1 MSSKRITCKG
11 RVMAFLLAFA
21 TAMSSFPM
29 TNVFADDDVDSTSV
43 SSSSEGTDSVTVVLG
58 SGSGGTLK
66 ATLPDGTVY
75 TSSENE
81 ENSFEM
87 ESGTKITLSAIPD
100 QGYKVGVYQI
110 DTADGEHYSEE
121 GKDDGSPVTNRVTI
135 SEDAFV
141 VANYE
146 EIITES
152 SSSGS
157 SSSSDSETDKNP
169 VVDGSSTSSSSA
181 SSSSASSSSPSDSGS
196 TEGMVPFVS
205 GLEYA
210 EENGEIVTDKEDN
223 DFWKAVAGEGTKIY
237 EAKMDIKDPSMIEQQ
252 NFQSNSTNRVATF
265 SNRSARS
272 LTVDKI
278 NKNLKIDQNTSV
290 VVRYIAPGDPGM
302 STGYYTTYGYHI
314 NMAYIDADITKTQP
328 SCPTFTF
335 QYNVGKQIYTV
346 HARGWRWAYCVQHAN
361 PTPNGNTLTWNPA
374 NDDNNI
380 HITYLLAN
388 APKCVGDRAPLD
400 RYRVKGVPFEWQA
413 DYIAASLALHVLRG
427 EYSLATLKANMVD
440 GANSGYS
447 AIMYDVVQK
456 MVTDA
461 SNFGGN
467 NDYKMVSVGG
477 RNQIVYVGS
486 KKLNS
491 DQKDNK
497 VTSQGFYI
505 SNSNDSNTIS
515 TGKEWVDYTYT
526 NVNSGEVVKG
536 KVCTLQWSP
545 HYEVSGQDYKYY
557 IAQLSFDKSKLPAGS
572 KIIRPAGD
580 IEANEIDNNAN
591 IQVFIPDSEFRKIAK
606 DTTYRIE
613 VEAAVPNGLY
623 ATKFT
628 CSQHSPTSGNKY
640 QDMAWLS
647 LGGGYQIAKFPF
659 YVTVPQQVQ
668 PGNIKLIKRSSNTDL
683 TDGKEGY
690 SLEGAEYGVYEKQ
703 DCSGKA
709 SYTMTI
715 KKDSKGTYTATV
727 EDVPAGTWYVK
738 ETKAPKGYTLNSK
751 VYPVD
756 VPQNKTIEVPVEDNP
771 ITLTINLT
779 KVSALPDCTNN
790 NENYSLK
797 GAVYTVYTDEK
808 CKTPATKDGKN
819 VTLTTDKNGKASVS
833 GLPKGTYYVKE
844 TTASEG
850 FSKDTT
856 VHPVDGTNDKDASA
870 GVISKTVTSSE
881 TPLMDPINIL
891 LTKKDSKG
899 DAPQPLTGAQFTV
912 IYYSKIMDTDPGKAG
927 EKVVA
932 KWVFETKIPAGG
944 KNAVVRYN
952 EDYKV
957 SGPDLYKNTVGMC
970 FLPYG
975 TVTIQETQAP
985 DGYKLDNTVH
995 VVKLDGKTS
1004 NRIEVENG
1012 VEIPNNSVDFNIV
1025 KKQYGT
1031 DSVISGAVFK
1041 HTDPKGRVETV
1052 TTDKNGKAS
1061 FRGLIDGKHI
1071 IEETYVDP
1079 AYFLNDH
1086 KIEFTVTGG
1095 QISKEG
1101 LENLQFKASG
1111 TNGSIKVTANKED
1124 GYDAI
1129 IEDKPAY
1136 YKLQMHKV
1144 NDVDTKLAGAEFTL
1158 YSDAACTKVLK
1169 KGTTDSNGIL
1179 TMEQLTIGQIYY
1191 LAETK
1196 APNGYRLPLKNGK
1209 PVVYT
1214 IRGDS
1219 SSKDNFAIVVNDKSY
1234 SGSSGE
1240 WYVSGSGS
1248 DRYAHFRV
1256 VNQRQAKLPNTG
1268 SHAMLIIVI
1277 AGLALVVGALVF
1289 ERKNKKKK

>member
-43 SSSSEGTDSVTVVLG
+43 SASSEGTDSVTVMLE

-87 ESGTKITLSAIPD
+87 ESGTKITLAAIPD

-121 GKDDGSPVTNRVTI
+121 GKDDGSPVSNRVTI
-135 SEDAFV
+135 SEDAYV

-146 EIITES
+146 EISTES

-157 SSSSDSETDKNP
+157 DGSETDKTP
-169 VVDGSSTSSSSA
+169 VVDGSSTSSSST
-181 SSSSASSSSPSDSGS
+181 SSSSTSSSSSESDS
-196 TEGMVPFVS
+196 TEGMVPFVD

-210 EENGEIVTDKEDN
+210 EENGELVTDKEDN

-237 EAKMDIKDPSMIEQQ
+237 EAKMDIIDPSMIEQQ
-252 NFQSNSTNRVATF
+252 NYSSDPTNPVAAI
-265 SNRSARS
+265 SDVSAQS

-278 NKNLKIDQNTSV
+278 NKNLKIDQHTSV

-314 NMAYIDADITKTQP
+314 NMAYLDADITKTQP

-335 QYNVGKQIYTV
+335 QYNVGKNVYTV
-346 HARGWRWAYCVQHAN
+346 HARGWRWAYCVQHSH
-361 PTPNGNTLTWNPA
+361 PTPNGNTLTWNSA

-400 RYRVKGVPFEWQA
+400 KYRVKGVPFEWQA

-427 EYSLATLKANMVD
+427 EYSLATLKANMVG
-440 GANSGYS
+440 GATSGYS
-447 AIMYDVVQK
+447 KIMYDVVDK
-456 MVTDA
+456 MVRDA
-461 SNFGGN
+461 NNFGGN
-467 NDYKMVSVGG
+467 NDYKKISVGG
-477 RNQIVYVGS
+477 RDQFVYVGS

-497 VTSQGFYI
+497 VTCQGFYI

-515 TGKEWVDYTYT
+515 TGKDWVDTTYK
-526 NVNSGEVVKG
+526 GVKG

-572 KIIRPAGD
+572 KIIRPAGSV
-580 IEANEIDNNAN
+580 EASEIDNNAN
-591 IQVFIPDSEFRKIAK
+591 IQVFIPDSEFKKISK

-613 VEAAVPNGLY
+613 VEAAVPGGLY

-628 CSQHSPTSGNKY
+628 CGEIAHDDVTY

-668 PGNIKLIKRSSNTDL
+668 PGDIKLIKKSSNTDL
-683 TDGKEGY
+683 TNGNNNY
-690 SLEGAEYGVYEKQ
+690 SLEGATYEVYDNKA
-703 DCSGKA
+703 CTGKA

-715 KKDSKGTYTATV
+715 KKGTDGTYTATL

-751 VYPVD
+751 VYEVE
-756 VPQNKTIEVPVEDNP
+756 VPQNDTIEVPVEDNP
-771 ITLTINLT
+771 ITLTINLA
-779 KVSALPDCTNN
+779 KVSALPDCSNN
-790 NENYSLK
+790 NENYSLQN
-797 GAVYTVYTDEK
+797 AVYTVYTDAN
-808 CKTPATKDGKN
+808 CKSPAMKDGKN

-833 GLPKGTYYVKE
+833 GLSKGTYYIKE
-844 TTASEG
+844 TTAPKNWAIDS
-850 FSKDTT
+850 T
-856 VHPVDGTNDKDASA
+856 VYTVDATSDDDANA
-870 GVISKTVTSSE
+870 GVISKTVTSKE
-881 TPLMDPINIL
+881 TPVLDPISIL
-891 LTKKDSKG
+891 LKKTDSKG
-899 DAPQPLTGAQFTV
+899 DAARSLENARFVIKYYTKMMTTNPAAQGIEPAATWTFKTKKVGSYYTV
-912 IYYSKIMDTDPGKAG
+912 WYTPDFLDTTVDNSQMY
-927 EKVVA
+927 
-932 KWVFETKIPAGG
+932 
-944 KNAVVRYN
+944 KNADGAYAI
-952 EDYKV
+952 
-957 SGPDLYKNTVGMC
+957 
-970 FLPYG
+970 PYG
-975 TVTIQETQAP
+975 TITIQEKDPPA
-985 DGYKLDNTVH
+985 GYVVDSKLH
-995 VVKLDGKTS
+995 VIRLDGTDHGS
-1004 NRIEVENG
+1004 SADTALT
-1012 VEIPNNSVDFNIV
+1012 IPNNSVDFNIV

-1031 DSVISGAVFK
+1031 ESVISGAVFK

-1079 AYFLNDH
+1079 AYFVNDH

-1101 LENLQFKASG
+1101 LDKLQFEASG

-1124 GYDAI
+1124 GYDAV

-1179 TMEQLTIGQIYY
+1179 TMEQLTIGETYY

-1214 IRGDS
+1214 IKGDS
-1219 SSKDNFAIVVNDKSY
+1219 SSKDNFAIVVNGKSY

-1240 WYVSGSGS
+1240 WYISGSGS

>member
-43 SSSSEGTDSVTVVLG
+43 SSSSVGTDSVTVMLE

-87 ESGTKITLSAIPD
+87 ESGTKITLAAIPD

-135 SEDAFV
+135 SEDAYV

-146 EIITES
+146 EISTES
-152 SSSGS
+152 SSSS
-157 SSSSDSETDKNP
+157 SSGSETGETP
-169 VVDGSSTSSSSA
+169 VVDGGTT
-181 SSSSASSSSPSDSGS
+181 SGS
-196 TEGMVPFVS
+196 SDNASGEMVPFVS

-210 EENGEIVTDKEDN
+210 EENGKLVTDKEDN
-223 DFWKAVAGEGTKIY
+223 DFWKAVAGEGTEIY

-252 NFQSNSTNRVATF
+252 NFQSDPTNPVAEV
-265 SNRSARS
+265 SDVSARS
-272 LTVDKI
+272 LSVEGI
-278 NKNLKIDQNTSV
+278 NKNLKIDQHVSV

-302 STGYYTTYGYHI
+302 STGYYTKYGYHI
-314 NMAYIDADITKTQP
+314 NMAYIDADISKTQP
-328 SCPTFTF
+328 SCPAFTF
-335 QYNVGKQIYTV
+335 SYSGGTV
-346 HARGWRWAYCVQHAN
+346 TARGWRWAYCVQHAN
-361 PTPNGNTLTWNPA
+361 PTPNGNTLTWNSA

-400 RYRVKGVPFEWQA
+400 KYRVKGVPYEWQA

-447 AIMYDVVQK
+447 KIMYDVVK
-456 MVTDA
+456 LMVTDA

-467 NDYKMVSVGG
+467 ANYRMVSVGG
-477 RNQIVYVGS
+477 RTQAVFVSS
-486 KKLNS
+486 KKLTS
-491 DQKDNK
+491 DQKDNT
-497 VTSQGFYI
+497 VTNCGFYI
-505 SNSNDSNTIS
+505 SNSNDGNKIS
-515 TGKEWVDYTYT
+515 TGKEWVDTTYK
-526 NVNSGEVVKG
+526 GVKG
-536 KVCTLQWSP
+536 KVCTLQWAP
-545 HYEVSGQDYKYY
+545 HYDVSGQDYKYY

-572 KIIRPAGD
+572 KIIRPAGSV
-580 IEANEIDNNAN
+580 EAAEIDNNAN
-591 IQVFIPDSEFRKIAK
+591 IQVFIPDSEFKRIAK

-613 VEAAVPNGLY
+613 VEAAVPGGLY

-628 CSQHSPTSGNKY
+628 CSERSPTSGNTY
-640 QDMAWLS
+640 QDMAWMS

-659 YVTVPQQVQ
+659 YVTVQQQVQ
-668 PGNIKLIKRSSNTDL
+668 PGNIKLIKKSSNTDL
-683 TDGKEGY
+683 TNGNTNY
-690 SLEGAEYGVYEKQ
+690 SLEGAEYGVYEKK

-715 KKDSKGTYTATV
+715 KKGTDGTYTATQK
-727 EDVPAGTWYVK
+727 EIPAGTWYVK
-738 ETKAPKGYTLNSK
+738 ETKAPNGYTLNSK
-751 VYPVD
+751 VYEVE
-756 VPQNKTIEVPVEDNP
+756 VPQNNTIEVDVEDNP
-771 ITLTINLT
+771 ITLTINLE

-790 NENYSLK
+790 NENYSLQN
-797 GAVYTVYTDEK
+797 AVYMVYMDDT
-808 CKTPATKDGKN
+808 CKSPAMKDGKN
-819 VTLTTDKNGKASVS
+819 VTLTTDENGKASVS

-844 TTASEG
+844 TTASKG
-850 FSKDTT
+850 FSKDTKVYT
-856 VHPVDGTNDKDASA
+856 VDGTNDKDASA
-870 GVISKTVTSSE
+870 GVISKTVNSSE
-881 TPLMDPINIL
+881 IPDFDPLTIL
-891 LTKKDSKG
+891 LKKTDSKG
-899 DAPQPLTGAQFTV
+899 DVAQSLENAKFVVT
-912 IYYSKIMDTDPGKAG
+912 YYTKMMTTDPALQGIAYTR
-927 EKVVA
+927 
-932 KWVFETKIPAGG
+932 KWVFKTKKVGNVYISM
-944 KNAVVRYN
+944 YD
-952 EDYKV
+952 ESYKV
-957 SGPDLYKNTVGMC
+957 SGPALYVNDLGNPE
-970 FLPYG
+970 LPFG
-975 TVTIQETQAP
+975 TVTIQEQESA
-985 DGYKLDNTVH
+985 DGYAVDSTMH
-995 VVKLDGKTS
+995 VICLDGSGKVGIS
-1004 NRIEVENG
+1004 NDTALT
-1012 VEIPNNSVDFNIV
+1012 IPNNSVDFNIV

-1031 DSVISGAVFK
+1031 ESVISGAVFK
-1041 HTDPKGRVETV
+1041 HTDPNGKVETV

-1061 FRGLIDGKHI
+1061 FRGLIDGKHT

-1079 AYFLNDH
+1079 AYFVNDH

-1101 LENLQFKASG
+1101 IDKLQFEASG

-1124 GYDAI
+1124 GYDAV

-1219 SSKDNFAIVVNDKSY
+1219 SSKDNFAIVVNDKTY

-1256 VNQRQAKLPNTG
+1256 VNQRQTKLPNTG

>member
-43 SSSSEGTDSVTVVLG
+43 SASSEGTDSVTVMLE

-87 ESGTKITLSAIPD
+87 ESGTKITLAAIPD

-135 SEDAFV
+135 SEDVYV

-146 EIITES
+146 EISTES
-152 SSSGS
+152 SSSS
-157 SSSSDSETDKNP
+157 SSGSETDKNP
-169 VVDGSSTSSSSA
+169 VVDGSSTSSSST
-181 SSSSASSSSPSDSGS
+181 SSSSSESGS

-223 DFWKAVAGEGTKIY
+223 DFWKAVAGEDTKIY
-237 EAKMDIKDPSMIEQQ
+237 EAEMDIKDPSMIEQQ
-252 NFQSNSTNRVATF
+252 NFQSDPINPVATF
-265 SNRSARS
+265 SNISARS
-272 LTVDKI
+272 LTVDDI
-278 NKNLKIDQNTSV
+278 NKNLKIDQHVSV
-290 VVRYIAPGDPGM
+290 VVRYVAPGDPGM
-302 STGYYTTYGYHI
+302 STGYYTTRGYHI
-314 NMAYIDADITKTQP
+314 NMAYLDADIEKTQP
-328 SCPTFTF
+328 SCPAFTF
-335 QYNVGKQIYTV
+335 SYGGGTV
-346 HARGWRWAYCVQHAN
+346 TARGWRWAYCVQHAN

-400 RYRVKGVPFEWQA
+400 KYRVKGVPYEWQA

-447 AIMYDVVQK
+447 KIMYDVVQK

-467 NDYKMVSVGG
+467 NDYKMISVGG
-477 RNQIVYVGS
+477 RNHFVYVGS

-497 VTSQGFYI
+497 VTCQGFYI
-505 SNSNDSNTIS
+505 SNSNNNNTIS
-515 TGKEWVDYTYT
+515 TGKDWVDKTYK
-526 NVNSGEVVKG
+526 GVKG
-536 KVCTLQWSP
+536 KVCTLQWAP
-545 HYEVSGQDYKYY
+545 HYDVSGQDYKYY

-572 KIIRPAGD
+572 KIIRPAGSV
-580 IEANEIDNNAN
+580 EAAEIDNNAN
-591 IQVFIPDSEFRKIAK
+591 IQVFIPDSEFKRIAK

-613 VEAAVPNGLY
+613 VEAAVPGGLY
-623 ATKFT
+623 ATKYT
-628 CSQHSPTSGNKY
+628 CSEKRPETGTTY
-640 QDMAWLS
+640 QDMAWMS

-668 PGNIKLIKRSSNTDL
+668 PGNIKLIKKSSNTDL
-683 TDGKEGY
+683 TNGNTNY
-690 SLEGAEYGVYEKQ
+690 SLEGAEYGVYEKK

-715 KKDSKGTYTATV
+715 KKGTDGTYTATQK
-727 EDVPAGTWYVK
+727 EIQAGTWYVK
-738 ETKAPKGYTLNSK
+738 ETKAPNGYTLNSK
-751 VYPVD
+751 VYEVE
-756 VPQNKTIEVPVEDNP
+756 VPQNNTIEVDVEDNP
-771 ITLTINLT
+771 ITLTINLE

-790 NENYSLK
+790 NENYSLQN
-797 GAVYTVYTDEK
+797 AVYMVYMDDT
-808 CKTPATKDGKN
+808 CKSPAMKDGKN
-819 VTLTTDKNGKASVS
+819 VTLTTDENGKASVS

-844 TTASEG
+844 TTASKG
-850 FSKDTT
+850 FSKDTKVYT
-856 VHPVDGTNDKDASA
+856 VDGTNDKDASA
-870 GVISKTVTSSE
+870 GVISKTVNSSE
-881 TPLMDPINIL
+881 IPDFDPLTIL
-891 LTKKDSKG
+891 LKKTDSKG
-899 DAPQPLTGAQFTV
+899 DVAQSLENAKFVVT
-912 IYYSKIMDTDPGKAG
+912 YYTKMMTTDPALQGIAYTR
-927 EKVVA
+927 
-932 KWVFETKIPAGG
+932 KWVFKTKKVGNVYISM
-944 KNAVVRYN
+944 YD
-952 EDYKV
+952 ESYKV
-957 SGPDLYKNTVGMC
+957 SGPALYVNDLGNPE
-970 FLPYG
+970 LPFG
-975 TVTIQETQAP
+975 TVTIQEQESA
-985 DGYKLDNTVH
+985 DGYAVDSTMH
-995 VVKLDGKTS
+995 VICLDGSGKVGIS
-1004 NRIEVENG
+1004 NDTALT
-1012 VEIPNNSVDFNIV
+1012 IPNNSVDFNIV

-1031 DSVISGAVFK
+1031 ESVISGAVFK
-1041 HTDPKGRVETV
+1041 HTDPNGKVETV

-1061 FRGLIDGKHI
+1061 FRGLIDGKHT

-1079 AYFLNDH
+1079 AYFVNDH

-1101 LENLQFKASG
+1101 LDKLQFEASG

-1124 GYDAI
+1124 GYDAV

-1219 SSKDNFAIVVNDKSY
+1219 SSKDNFAIVVNDKTY

-1256 VNQRQAKLPNTG
+1256 VNQRQTKLPNTG

>member
-43 SSSSEGTDSVTVVLG
+43 SSSSVGTDSVTVMLE

-87 ESGTKITLSAIPD
+87 ESGTKITLAAIPD

-135 SEDAFV
+135 SEDAYV

-146 EIITES
+146 EISTES
-152 SSSGS
+152 SSSS
-157 SSSSDSETDKNP
+157 SSGSETGETP
-169 VVDGSSTSSSSA
+169 VVDGGTT
-181 SSSSASSSSPSDSGS
+181 SGS
-196 TEGMVPFVS
+196 SDNASGEMVPFVS

-210 EENGEIVTDKEDN
+210 EENGKLVTDKEDN
-223 DFWKAVAGEGTKIY
+223 DFWKAVAGEGTEIY

-252 NFQSNSTNRVATF
+252 NFQSDPTNPVAEV
-265 SNRSARS
+265 SDVSARS
-272 LTVDKI
+272 LSVEGI
-278 NKNLKIDQNTSV
+278 NKNLKIDQHVSV
-290 VVRYIAPGDPGM
+290 VVRYVAPDEPGM
-302 STGYYTTYGYHI
+302 STGYYTKYGYHI
-314 NMAYIDADITKTQP
+314 NMAYIDADISKTQP
-328 SCPTFTF
+328 SCPAFTF
-335 QYNVGKQIYTV
+335 SYSGGTV
-346 HARGWRWAYCVQHAN
+346 TARGWRWAYCVQHAN
-361 PTPNGNTLTWNPA
+361 PTPNGNTLTWNSA

-400 RYRVKGVPFEWQA
+400 KYRVKGVPYEWQA

-447 AIMYDVVQK
+447 KIMYDVVK
-456 MVTDA
+456 LMVTDA

-467 NDYKMVSVGG
+467 ANYRMVSVGG
-477 RNQIVYVGS
+477 RTQAVFVSS
-486 KKLNS
+486 KKLTS
-491 DQKDNK
+491 DQKDNT
-497 VTSQGFYI
+497 VTNCGFYI
-505 SNSNDSNTIS
+505 SNSNDGNKIS
-515 TGKEWVDYTYT
+515 TGKDWVDKTYK
-526 NVNSGEVVKG
+526 GVKG
-536 KVCTLQWSP
+536 KVCTLQWAP
-545 HYEVSGQDYKYY
+545 HYDVSGQDYKYY

-572 KIIRPAGD
+572 MIIRPAGSV
-580 IEANEIDNNAN
+580 EAAEIDNNAN
-591 IQVFIPDSEFRKIAK
+591 IQVFIPDSSFKKIAK

-613 VEAAVPNGLY
+613 VEAAVPGGLY

-628 CSQHSPTSGNKY
+628 CSEHSPTTGTKY
-640 QDMAWLS
+640 QDMAWMS

-668 PGNIKLIKRSSNTDL
+668 PGNIKLIKKSSNTDL
-683 TDGKEGY
+683 TNGNTNY
-690 SLEGAEYGVYEKQ
+690 SLEGAEYGVYEKK

-715 KKDSKGTYTATV
+715 KKGTDGTYTATQK
-727 EDVPAGTWYVK
+727 EIPAGTWYVK

-751 VYPVD
+751 VYEVE
-756 VPQNKTIEVPVEDNP
+756 VPQNNTIEVDVEDNP
-771 ITLTINLT
+771 ITLTINLE

-790 NENYSLK
+790 NENYSLQN
-797 GAVYTVYTDEK
+797 AVYTVYMDDT
-808 CKTPATKDGKN
+808 CKSPAMKDGKN
-819 VTLTTDKNGKASVS
+819 VTLTTDENGKASVS

-844 TTASEG
+844 TTASKG
-850 FSKDTT
+850 FSLDTT

-870 GVISKTVTSSE
+870 GVISKTVNSSE
-881 TPLMDPINIL
+881 TPKMDPIVVL
-891 LTKKDSKG
+891 LTKTDSKG
-899 DAPQPLTGAQFTV
+899 DNPQPLTGAQFTV
-912 IYYSKIMDTDPGKAG
+912 KYYSKIMDTDPGKAG
-927 EKVVA
+927 EVPVR
-932 KWVFETKIPAGG
+932 KWVFETKISTGS
-944 KNAVVRYN
+944 KNAIVIYH
-952 EDYKV
+952 EDFKV
-957 SGPDLYKNTVGMC
+957 SGPDLYKNTNGVYVIP
-970 FLPYG
+970 FG
-975 TVTIQETQAP
+975 TVTVQETQAP
-985 DGYKLDNTVH
+985 DGYQIDNTIH
-995 VVKLDGKTS
+995 VIRMDLSDDTRFTETNAPKY
-1004 NRIEVENG
+1004 
-1012 VEIPNNSVDFNIV
+1012 PNNSVDFNIV

-1031 DSVISGAVFK
+1031 ESVISGAVFK

-1079 AYFLNDH
+1079 AYFVNDH
-1086 KIEFTVTGG
+1086 KIEFTVSGG
-1095 QISKEG
+1095 QISAEG
-1101 LENLQFKASG
+1101 LKKLQFEASG
-1111 TNGSIKVTANKED
+1111 TNGGIKVIANKED
-1124 GYDAI
+1124 GYDAV

-1256 VNQRQAKLPNTG
+1256 VNQRQTKLPNTG

-1277 AGLALVVGALVF
+1277 AGLALVVGALIF

>member
-43 SSSSEGTDSVTVVLG
+43 SASSEGTDSVTVMLE

-87 ESGTKITLSAIPD
+87 ESGTKITLAAIPD

-121 GKDDGSPVTNRVTI
+121 GKADGSPVTNRVTI
-135 SEDAFV
+135 SEDAYV

-146 EIITES
+146 EISTES
-152 SSSGS
+152 SSS
-157 SSSSDSETDKNP
+157 SSDGSETDKTP
-169 VVDGSSTSSSSA
+169 VVDGSSTSSSST
-181 SSSSASSSSPSDSGS
+181 SSSSTSSSSSESGS
-196 TEGMVPFVS
+196 TEGMVPFVG

-210 EENGEIVTDKEDN
+210 EENGELVTDKTDN

-252 NFQSNSTNRVATF
+252 NYSSDPTNPVAAI
-265 SNRSARS
+265 SDVSAQS

-278 NKNLKIDQNTSV
+278 NENLKIDQHTSV
-290 VVRYIAPGDPGM
+290 VVRYVAPGDPGL

-314 NMAYIDADITKTQP
+314 NMAYIDADIAKTQP

-335 QYNVGKQIYTV
+335 SYDGGTV
-346 HARGWRWAYCVQHAN
+346 HARGWRWAYCVQHSH

-400 RYRVKGVPFEWQA
+400 KYRVKGVPFEWQA

-427 EYSLATLKANMVD
+427 EYSLATLKANMVG
-440 GANSGYS
+440 GATSGYS
-447 AIMYDVVQK
+447 KIMYDVVQL
-456 MVTDA
+456 MVNDA
-461 SNFGGN
+461 SKFGGN
-467 NDYKMVSVGG
+467 NDYKMISVGG
-477 RNQIVYVGS
+477 RTQAVYVGS
-486 KKLNS
+486 KKIKS
-491 DQKDNK
+491 DQKDNG
-497 VTSQGFYI
+497 VTCQGFYI
-505 SNSNDSNTIS
+505 SNSNDNNTIS
-515 TGKEWVDYTYT
+515 TGKDWVDTTYK
-526 NVNSGEVVKG
+526 GVKG

-572 KIIRPAGD
+572 KIIRPAGSV
-580 IEANEIDNNAN
+580 EAAEIDNNAN
-591 IQVFIPDSEFRKIAK
+591 IQVFIPDSEFKKIAK

-613 VEAAVPNGLY
+613 VEAAVPGGLY

-628 CSQHSPTSGNKY
+628 CSETAHDDMTY
-640 QDMAWLS
+640 QDMAWIS

-668 PGNIKLIKRSSNTDL
+668 PGDIKLIKKSSNTDL

-690 SLEGAEYGVYEKQ
+690 SLEGAEYGVYDNKA
-703 DCSGKA
+703 CTGKA

-715 KKDSKGTYTATV
+715 KKDSDGTYTATQK
-727 EDVPAGTWYVK
+727 EIPAGTWYVK

-751 VYPVD
+751 VYEVD

-771 ITLTINLT
+771 ITLTINLE
-779 KVSALPDCTNN
+779 KVSALPDCSNN
-790 NENYSLK
+790 NENYSLQN
-797 GAVYTVYTDEK
+797 AVYTVYTDEK

-844 TTASEG
+844 TTASKG
-850 FSKDTT
+850 FSLDKT
-856 VHPVDGTNDKDASA
+856 VHPVDGTSDKEASV

-881 TPLMDPINIL
+881 IPLMDPITAIINK
-891 LTKKDSKG
+891 TDSKG
-899 DAPQPLTGAQFTV
+899 NAPQSLADARFT
-912 IYYSKIMDTDPGKAG
+912 IKYYSKIMDTDPGKAG
-927 EKVVA
+927 EVPVRT
-932 KWVFETKIPAGG
+932 WVFKTIKYGNYYA
-944 KNAVVRYN
+944 VRYRP
-952 EDYKV
+952 EHKV
-957 SGPDLYKNTVGMC
+957 SGPDLYTDVNGSYKLPFGTITV
-970 FLPYG
+970 
-975 TVTIQETQAP
+975 QETQAP
-985 DGYKLDNTVH
+985 DGYKIDNTIH
-995 VVKLDGKTS
+995 VIKLDGKSVDGSVVT
-1004 NRIEVENG
+1004 ENG
-1012 VEIPNNSVDFNIV
+1012 MEIPNNSVDFNIV

-1031 DSVISGAVFK
+1031 ESVISGAVFK
-1041 HTDPKGRVETV
+1041 HTDPNGKVETV

-1061 FRGLIDGKHI
+1061 FRGLIDGKHT

-1086 KIEFTVTGG
+1086 KIEFTVSGG
-1095 QISKEG
+1095 QISAEG
-1101 LENLQFKASG
+1101 LKKLQFEASG

-1124 GYDAI
+1124 GYDAV

-1256 VNQRQAKLPNTG
+1256 VNQRQTKLPNTG
-1268 SHAMLIIVI
+1268 SRAMLIIVI

>member
-43 SSSSEGTDSVTVVLG
+43 SASSEGTDSVTVMLE

-121 GKDDGSPVTNRVTI
+121 GKSDGSPVTNRVTI
-135 SEDAFV
+135 SEDAYV

-146 EIITES
+146 EISTES
-152 SSSGS
+152 SSSAS
-157 SSSSDSETDKNP
+157 SSSSDSETDKTP
-169 VVDGSSTSSSSA
+169 VVDGSSTSSSST
-181 SSSSASSSSPSDSGS
+181 SSSSSESGS

-210 EENGEIVTDKEDN
+210 EENGELVTDKTDN
-223 DFWKAVAGEGTKIY
+223 DFWKAVAGEDTKIY
-237 EAKMDIKDPSMIEQQ
+237 EAKMNIKDPSMLEQQ
-252 NFQSNSTNRVATF
+252 NYPSDPTNPVAAI
-265 SNRSARS
+265 SDVSAQS

-278 NKNLKIDQNTSV
+278 NKNLKIDQHTSV

-314 NMAYIDADITKTQP
+314 NMAYLDADITKTQP

-335 QYNVGKQIYTV
+335 SYSGGTV
-346 HARGWRWAYCVQHAN
+346 TARGWRWAYCVQHAN
-361 PTPNGNTLTWNPA
+361 PTPNGNTLTWNSA

-400 RYRVKGVPFEWQA
+400 KYRVKGVPFEWQA

-440 GANSGYS
+440 SANSGYS
-447 AIMYDVVQK
+447 KIMYDVVK
-456 MVTDA
+456 LMVTDA

-467 NDYKMVSVGG
+467 NDYKAISVGG
-477 RNQIVYVGS
+477 RTQYAYVGS

-491 DQKDNK
+491 DHKDNA
-497 VTSQGFYI
+497 VTCQGFYI
-505 SNSNDSNTIS
+505 SNSNDNNTIS
-515 TGKEWVDYTYT
+515 TGKDWVDTTYK
-526 NVNSGEVVKG
+526 GVKG
-536 KVCTLQWSP
+536 KVCTLQWAP
-545 HYEVSGQDYKYY
+545 HYDVSGQDYKYY

-572 KIIRPAGD
+572 KIIRPAGSV
-580 IEANEIDNNAN
+580 EAAEIDNNAN
-591 IQVFIPDSEFRKIAK
+591 IQVFIPDSEFKKIAK

-623 ATKFT
+623 ATKYT
-628 CSQHSPTSGNKY
+628 CSEHSPTSGNKY
-640 QDMAWLS
+640 QDMAWMS

-668 PGNIKLIKRSSNTDL
+668 PGNIKLIKKSSNTDL

-690 SLEGAEYGVYEKQ
+690 SLEGAEYGVYDNKA
-703 DCSGKA
+703 CTGKA

-715 KKDSKGTYTATV
+715 KKGTDGTYTATQK
-727 EDVPAGTWYVK
+727 EIPAGTWYVK
-738 ETKAPKGYTLNSK
+738 ETKAPKGYTLNST
-751 VYPVD
+751 VYPVE

-771 ITLTINLT
+771 ITLTINLE
-779 KVSALPDCTNN
+779 KVSALPDCSNN
-790 NENYSLK
+790 NENYSLQN
-797 GAVYTVYTDEK
+797 AVYTVYTDAK
-808 CKTPATKDGKN
+808 CKSPVTKDGKN

-844 TTASEG
+844 TTASKG
-850 FSKDTT
+850 FSLDTT
-856 VHPVDGTNDKDASA
+856 VHPVDGTSDKEASA

-881 TPLMDPINIL
+881 TPLMDPVTVL
-891 LTKKDSKG
+891 LKKTDSKG
-899 DAPQPLTGAQFTV
+899 DAPQTLAGAQFTV
-912 IYYSKIMDTDPGKAG
+912 IYYHEIMDTDPGKAG
-927 EKVVA
+927 KKVIA
-932 KWVFETKIPAGG
+932 KWVFETKKPTGS
-944 KNAVVRYN
+944 KNAIIMYD

-957 SGPDLYKNTVGMC
+957 SGPALYKDKDGVYQI
-970 FLPYG
+970 PYG
-975 TVTIQETQAP
+975 TLTIQETKAP
-985 DGYKLDNTVH
+985 DGYQIDSTVHVIKLDNSDDDRFVDET
-995 VVKLDGKTS
+995 
-1004 NRIEVENG
+1004 NAPAY
-1012 VEIPNNSVDFNIV
+1012 PNNSVDFNIV

-1031 DSVISGAVFK
+1031 NSVISGVVFK
-1041 HTDPKGRVETV
+1041 HTDPKGRVETA

-1079 AYFLNDH
+1079 AYFVNDH
-1086 KIEFTVTGG
+1086 KIEFTVRGG
-1095 QISKEG
+1095 KISDESLKK
-1101 LENLQFKASG
+1101 LQFEASG

-1124 GYDAI
+1124 GYDAV

-1219 SSKDNFAIVVNDKSY
+1219 SFKDNFAIVVNDKSY

-1256 VNQRQAKLPNTG
+1256 VNQRQTKLPNTG

-1289 ERKNKKKK
+1289 ERKNRKKK

>member
-43 SSSSEGTDSVTVVLG
+43 SSSSVGTDSVTVMLE

-87 ESGTKITLSAIPD
+87 ESGTKITLAAIPD

-135 SEDAFV
+135 SEDAYV

-146 EIITES
+146 EISTES
-152 SSSGS
+152 SSSS
-157 SSSSDSETDKNP
+157 SSGSETGETP
-169 VVDGSSTSSSSA
+169 VVDGGTT
-181 SSSSASSSSPSDSGS
+181 SGS
-196 TEGMVPFVS
+196 SDNASGEMVPFVS

-210 EENGEIVTDKEDN
+210 EENGELVTDKEDN
-223 DFWKAVAGEGTKIY
+223 DFWKAVAGEGTEIY

-252 NFQSNSTNRVATF
+252 NFQSDPTNPVAEV
-265 SNRSARS
+265 SDVSARS
-272 LTVDKI
+272 LSVEGI
-278 NKNLKIDQNTSV
+278 NKNLKIDQHVSV

-302 STGYYTTYGYHI
+302 STGYYTKYGYHI
-314 NMAYIDADITKTQP
+314 NMAYIDADLSKTQP
-328 SCPTFTF
+328 SCPEFTF
-335 QYNVGKQIYTV
+335 SYSGGTV
-346 HARGWRWAYCVQHAN
+346 TARGWRWAYCVQHAN

-400 RYRVKGVPFEWQA
+400 KYRVKGVPYEWQA

-447 AIMYDVVQK
+447 KIMYDVVK
-456 MVTDA
+456 LMVTDA

-467 NDYKMVSVGG
+467 ANYKMVSVGG
-477 RNQIVYVGS
+477 RTQVVFVSS
-486 KKLNS
+486 KKLTS
-491 DQKDNK
+491 DQKDNT
-497 VTSQGFYI
+497 VTNCGFYI
-505 SNSNDSNTIS
+505 SNSNDGNKIS
-515 TGKEWVDYTYT
+515 TGKEWVDTTYK
-526 NVNSGEVVKG
+526 GVKG
-536 KVCTLQWSP
+536 KVCTLQWAP
-545 HYEVSGQDYKYY
+545 HYDVSGQDYKYY

-572 KIIRPAGD
+572 KIIRPAGSV
-580 IEANEIDNNAN
+580 EAAETDNNAN
-591 IQVFIPDSEFRKIAK
+591 IQVFIPDSEFKRIAK

-613 VEAAVPNGLY
+613 VEAAVPGGLY

-628 CSQHSPTSGNKY
+628 CSEHSPTSGNKY
-640 QDMAWLS
+640 QDMAWMS

-668 PGNIKLIKRSSNTDL
+668 PGNIKLIKKSSNTDL
-683 TDGKEGY
+683 TNGNTNY
-690 SLEGAEYGVYEKQ
+690 SLEGAEYGVYEKK

-715 KKDSKGTYTATV
+715 KKGTDGTYTATQK
-727 EDVPAGTWYVK
+727 EIPAGTWYVK
-738 ETKAPKGYTLNSK
+738 ETKAPNGYTLNSK
-751 VYPVD
+751 VYEVE
-756 VPQNKTIEVPVEDNP
+756 VPQNNTIEVDVEDNP
-771 ITLTINLT
+771 ITLTINLE

-790 NENYSLK
+790 NENYSLQN
-797 GAVYTVYTDEK
+797 AVYTVYMDDT
-808 CKTPATKDGKN
+808 CKSPAMKDGKN
-819 VTLTTDKNGKASVS
+819 VTLTTDENGKASVS

-844 TTASEG
+844 TTASKG
-850 FSKDTT
+850 FIKDTKVYT
-856 VHPVDGTNDKDASA
+856 VDGTNDKDASA
-870 GVISKTVTSSE
+870 GVISKTVNSSE
-881 TPLMDPINIL
+881 TPAFDPLTIL
-891 LTKKDSKG
+891 LKKTDSKG
-899 DAPQPLTGAQFTV
+899 DVAQSLENAKFVVT
-912 IYYSKIMDTDPGKAG
+912 YYTKVMTTDPALQGIAYTR
-927 EKVVA
+927 
-932 KWVFETKIPAGG
+932 KWVFKTKKVG
-944 KNAVVRYN
+944 NAYISMYD
-952 EDYKV
+952 EIYKV
-957 SGPDLYKNTVGMC
+957 SGPALYVNNLGNPE
-970 FLPYG
+970 LPFG
-975 TVTIQETQAP
+975 TITIQEQESAA
-985 DGYKLDNTVH
+985 GYAVDSTMNVIC
-995 VVKLDGKTS
+995 LDGSGKVGIS
-1004 NRIEVENG
+1004 NDTALT
-1012 VEIPNNSVDFNIV
+1012 IPNNSIDFNIV

-1031 DSVISGAVFK
+1031 ESVISGAVFK
-1041 HTDPKGRVETV
+1041 HTDPNGKVETV

-1061 FRGLIDGKHI
+1061 FRGLIDGKHT

-1079 AYFLNDH
+1079 AYFVNDH

-1095 QISKEG
+1095 KISKEG
-1101 LENLQFKASG
+1101 LDKLQFEASG

-1124 GYDAI
+1124 GYDAV

-1256 VNQRQAKLPNTG
+1256 VNQRQTKLPNTG